1 MGRTKRRRSSA
12 TLDTKVYKHPAQ
24 PMVPSHVLERAAKR
38 HLAKVEPQRRRF
50 NEYNQAYV
58 DFKETFDRR
67 HQQQALCIFF
77 DYLKE
82 EIGEPLLMK
91 LRAEACQEALIELED
106 SPSPGGKSYRAMHA
120 QYFSEKRKQFYTRY
134 RGYI

>member
-38 HLAKVEPQRRRF
+38 HLAKLEPERRRF
-50 NEYNQAYV
+50 NEHNQAYI
-58 DFKETFDRR
+58 DFKASFDRL
-67 HQQQALCIFF
+67 HQQKALCIFL

-82 EIGEPLLMK
+82 EIGEPLLMQLK
-91 LRAEACQEALIELED
+91 AEACQQALIELED
-106 SPSPGGKSYRAMHA
+106 TPAPNAKSYRAMHS

>member
-12 TLDTKVYKHPAQ
+12 TLDTKVYKHPVQ

-38 HLAKVEPQRRRF
+38 HLAKAEPERRRF
-50 NEYNQAYV
+50 NEHNQAYI
-58 DFKETFDRR
+58 DFKATFDRR
-67 HQQQALCIFF
+67 HQHDALCIFL

-82 EIGEPLLMK
+82 EIGEPLLMQLK
-91 LRAEACQEALIELED
+91 AEACQQALMELED
-106 SPSPGGKSYRAMHA
+106 SPAPNGKSYRAMHA

>member
-38 HLAKVEPQRRRF
+38 HLAKV
-50 NEYNQAYV
+50 
-58 DFKETFDRR
+58 
-67 HQQQALCIFF
+67 
-77 DYLKE
+77 
-82 EIGEPLLMK
+82 EPLLMK